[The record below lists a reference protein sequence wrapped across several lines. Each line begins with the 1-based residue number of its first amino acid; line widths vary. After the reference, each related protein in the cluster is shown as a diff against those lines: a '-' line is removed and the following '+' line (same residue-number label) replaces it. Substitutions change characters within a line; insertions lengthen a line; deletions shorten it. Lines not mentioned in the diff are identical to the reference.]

1 MLLVSK
7 SELGWTRSRPTWIAH
22 SQAER
27 NWIESQGR
35 DSFVKPTS
43 DLLVYLWEYTSRIIF
58 IISGCMLVNITGE
71 HDIEKKLITA
81 QIWTGLQ
88 WGIKKIRFRK
98 EKKEIKGHN
107 GLLPMIYSVI
117 SAGRIQLLTWLHFTD
132 FHRYSVFRTKR
143 KYENQMEL
151 EKKLKF
157 SAR

>member
-43 DLLVYLWEYTSRIIF
+43 DFLVYLWEYTSRIIF

-71 HDIEKKLITA
+71 HDIEKKTHYSSDLNGVTVRN
-81 QIWTGLQ
+81 
-88 WGIKKIRFRK
+88 KKDKVQEREER
-98 EKKEIKGHN
+98 
-107 GLLPMIYSVI
+107 
-117 SAGRIQLLTWLHFTD
+117 
-132 FHRYSVFRTKR
+132 
-143 KYENQMEL
+143 NQGP
-151 EKKLKF
+151 
-157 SAR
+157 